1 MLKSCR
7 YCGKVHDSKIECAMK
22 PKKKKRE
29 YKEYEAPRYTKAMR
43 DKSKEIKQRAK
54 YLCEVC
60 KLEGRYVYDR
70 LETHHI
76 IKLIDAPELALE
88 DTNLIC
94 LCRNCHEKA
103 EKNEISIEFLHKI
116 TKNRPPYV

>member
-60 KLEGRYVYDR
+60 KLECRYIYLFRWFCR
-70 LETHHI
+70 LAFVTTFTSSLI
-76 IKLIDAPELALE
+76 YFSLKLVFLLRLLE
-88 DTNLIC
+88 VFERSL
-94 LCRNCHEKA
+94 
-103 EKNEISIEFLHKI
+103 
-116 TKNRPPYV
+116 Y